1 MSNLKHKTGHKYKN
15 LDPLCDPIQG
25 GIHTVAKLP
34 RMVLTDPA
42 WFFWSMTQGS
52 LISSFDKDLL
62 QELFVKI
69 TQIRIPTAAG
79 QIILADYISI
89 PANGLIEA
97 R

>member
-1 MSNLKHKTGHKYKN
+1 MSNLKNKTGHKYKN

-52 LISSFDKDLL
+52 LIS
-62 QELFVKI
+62 
-69 TQIRIPTAAG
+69 
-79 QIILADYISI
+79 
-89 PANGLIEA
+89 
-97 R
+97 